1 MNEHVTRLLEAPVYA
16 RLGALAGM
24 VAVVG
29 GIYYTTVFSDM
40 GTEIASVNG
49 EIEKLTVELS
59 QKTAIANS
67 LPRFE
72 REVERLD
79 VELKRALAE
88 LPDKTEIP
96 QLLERISDKARDAG
110 LTVSVFK
117 PQAGEMKDFYA
128 EIPIQIEVSGGYH
141 QVATFFDEVGHLERI
156 VNVDQIGF
164 SEPKKT
170 EDGMLLKTTI
180 LATSFRFLDE
190 SERPKEDNKKKARK
204 RRKGSEESAKSE
216 E

>member
-1 MNEHVTRLLEAPVYA
+1 MNDQITRLLEAPVYA
-16 RLGALAGM
+16 RVGALAGL
-24 VAVVG
+24 VATIG
-29 GIYYTTVFSDM
+29 GIYYMMIFADM
-40 GTEIASVNG
+40 GTEITTVKTD
-49 EIEKLTVELS
+49 IEKLTVEMS

-117 PQAGEMKDFYA
+117 PQGGEMKDFYA
-128 EIPIQIEVSGGYH
+128 EIPIQIEVSGSYH

-164 SEPKKT
+164 AEPKKT
-170 EDGMLLKTTI
+170 DDGMLLKTTI

-190 SERPKEDNKKKARK
+190 SERPKEDNKKKTRK
-204 RRKGSEESAKSE
+204 RRKGADGEGKSE
-216 E
+216 